1 MNSSS
6 KLAQKDLPKQLDK
19 KEINQKLISLLLI
32 FFPVLSVL
40 AALLLSSI
48 LIAFA
53 GISPVEAFYQ
63 LIRGSLGT
71 RYGIGETL
79 SRFIPLQLCGLGFLF
94 GLKSG
99 FFNAGTEGQFYVGA
113 FTGAL
118 AGIYITGL
126 PPVLHIIVVLLVS
139 FLAGALWALIAGVL
153 KVSLGVSEIIN
164 TIMLVYV
171 ANLLVDHCIDGP
183 LAEPGGVISQTA
195 AIADSARLPI
205 IVNGTRLHFGFI
217 IALLITA
224 LVYFIIWR
232 TSLGYQLRM
241 AGLNPEAARFAG
253 MDNKAL
259 VLISVLVSGGIAGIG
274 GSIETMGSLYRLSP
288 GFSGGYG
295 FDAIGAVVLGKATP
309 LGLTIASMLFSVIR
323 VGAGAMQRNLGV
335 PFPLVN
341 VIQGLIIIFIVGGSY
356 LSRKLEIY
364 TGRRY

>member
-1 MNSSS
+1 MGWNQSGYEA
-6 KLAQKDLPKQLDK
+6 LMQLKDEGFEVSYQENVDQSQVKDVLRNYAADGYNLVIGHDLFFTDPVIEVAPEFPDTMFG
-19 KEINQKLISLLLI
+19 ISGGAKSASN
-32 FFPVLSVL
+32 VASVTGTNWESAYL
-40 AALLLSSI
+40 TG
-48 LIAFA
+48 AFA
-53 GISPVEAFYQ
+53 
-63 LIRGSLGT
+63 
-71 RYGIGETL
+71 
-79 SRFIPLQLCGLGFLF
+79 
-94 GLKSG
+94 
-99 FFNAGTEGQFYVGA
+99 
-113 FTGAL
+113 GAL

-126 PPVLHIIVVLLVS
+126 PPQLHVIVVLLVS

-171 ANLLVDHCIDGP
+171 ANLLVDHFIDGP

-217 IALLITA
+217 IALLITV

-253 MDNKAL
+253 MNNKAL
-259 VLISVLVSGGIAGIG
+259 VLISVLISGGIAGIG
-274 GSIETMGSLYRLSP
+274 GSIETMGSLYRLTP

-295 FDAIGAVVLGKATP
+295 FDAIGAVVLGKSTP
-309 LGLTIASMLFSVIR
+309 LGLTIASLLFSVIR

-356 LSRKLEIY
+356 LSRKLEIL